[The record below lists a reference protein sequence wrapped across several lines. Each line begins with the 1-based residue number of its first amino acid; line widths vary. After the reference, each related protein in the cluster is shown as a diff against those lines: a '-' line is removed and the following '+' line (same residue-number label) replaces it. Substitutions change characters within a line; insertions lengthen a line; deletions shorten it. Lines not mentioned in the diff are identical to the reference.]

1 MVRRVQRRQGQ
12 PCNRWGEKR
21 RPVVRLLGDYATGPV
36 HGIWM
41 SVHGACFVG
50 VIVVYWPI
58 VQVNVVV
65 IVRPFGKVV
74 VVQRAHNRESKGE

>member
-1 MVRRVQRRQGQ
+1 
-12 PCNRWGEKR
+12 
-21 RPVVRLLGDYATGPV
+21 
-36 HGIWM
+36 M